1 LQNKNTHKNISID
14 GPAASGKTTLGEEL
28 ALRINY
34 KFLDTGLMYRFVAF
48 RSLLDGID
56 VNNEKAIVDIS
67 NNIDISS
74 FDLQKGEVYS
84 EGKKVTALLK
94 KRNIDT
100 SVSLIAKYSKV
111 RKILVNHQRQIALNN
126 NLVMVGRDIGTV
138 VLPEADHKFF
148 ITATPEIRAKRR
160 FKDLLFL
167 NDLSYEEI
175 LYDIKKR
182 DSIDISRDDSP
193 LIPAKDAIVI
203 DTSEMSFDISV
214 IEIMKFL
221 EVI

>member
-1 LQNKNTHKNISID
+1 MQNKNTHKNISID

-111 RKILVNHQRQIALNN
+111 LVNHQRQIALNN

>member
-1 LQNKNTHKNISID
+1 
-14 GPAASGKTTLGEEL
+14 
-28 ALRINY
+28 
-34 KFLDTGLMYRFVAF
+34 MYRFVAF
-48 RSLLDGID
+48 RSLLGGID

-167 NDLSYEEI
+167 NNLSYEEI

>member
-1 LQNKNTHKNISID
+1 
-14 GPAASGKTTLGEEL
+14 
-28 ALRINY
+28 
-34 KFLDTGLMYRFVAF
+34 
-48 RSLLDGID
+48 
-56 VNNEKAIVDIS
+56 
-67 NNIDISS
+67 
-74 FDLQKGEVYS
+74 
-84 EGKKVTALLK
+84 
-94 KRNIDT
+94 
-100 SVSLIAKYSKV
+100 
-111 RKILVNHQRQIALNN
+111 
-126 NLVMVGRDIGTV
+126 MVGRDIGTV

-167 NDLSYEEI
+167 NNLSYEEI

-182 DSIDISRDDSP
+182 DSIDISREDSP

-203 DTSEMSFDISV
+203 DTSEMSFDIAV

>member
-1 LQNKNTHKNISID
+1 
-14 GPAASGKTTLGEEL
+14 
-28 ALRINY
+28 
-34 KFLDTGLMYRFVAF
+34 
-48 RSLLDGID
+48 
-56 VNNEKAIVDIS
+56 
-67 NNIDISS
+67 
-74 FDLQKGEVYS
+74 
-84 EGKKVTALLK
+84 
-94 KRNIDT
+94 
-100 SVSLIAKYSKV
+100 
-111 RKILVNHQRQIALNN
+111 
-126 NLVMVGRDIGTV
+126 MVGRDIGTV

-167 NDLSYEEI
+167 NNLSYEEI

-182 DSIDISRDDSP
+182 DSIDISRKNSP

-221 EVI
+221 EVL

>member
-1 LQNKNTHKNISID
+1 MQNKNTYKNISID

-48 RSLLDGID
+48 RSLLDGND

-74 FDLQKGEVYS
+74 FDLQKGEVYFQ
-84 EGKKVTALLK
+84 GKKVTASLK
-94 KRNIDT
+94 ERNIDST
-100 SVSLIAKYSKV
+100 VSLIAKYSLV

-167 NDLSYEEI
+167 NNLSYEEI

-182 DSIDISRDDSP
+182 DSIDISRKNSP

-221 EVI
+221 EVL